1 MGLFSP
7 DSKFMRAM
15 GRLGDLMV
23 LNLAFLLSCVP
34 LFTIGATCTA
44 LYTMCFRFDTK
55 AEGPVLKGYF
65 RAFREN
71 FRQATALWLILLLCG
86 GAAVF
91 DAWLFLR
98 LPGAL
103 RLLSLVFVLLLVVV
117 LLTASMVFPLLSQF
131 QNGNRNSLKN
141 ALALSLGFLPRSLLL
156 TAMAL
161 FPFFVLWRNLLLFF
175 YLGFLW
181 VALYFSAAAYLG
193 ARILKKV
200 FAPYR
205 EVEP

>member
-1 MGLFSP
+1 MGFLSP

-15 GRLGDLMV
+15 SRLGDLMV
-23 LNLAFLLSCVP
+23 LNLIFLASCVP
-34 LFTIGATCTA
+34 IFTVGAACAA
-44 LYTMCFRFDTK
+44 LYTVCFRFDTK

-71 FRQATALWLILLLCG
+71 FRQATVLWLILLFC
-86 GAAVF
+86 GAAAAF
-91 DAWLFLR
+91 DARLLLNMPGSLR
-98 LPGAL
+98 Y
-103 RLLSLVFVLLLVVV
+103 LSLVFVLLLLVV

-141 ALALSLGFLPRSLLL
+141 ALALSLGYLPRSLLL
-156 TAMAL
+156 TAMTL
-161 FPFFVLWRNLLLFF
+161 FPFFLLWRNLLLFL

-193 ARILKKV
+193 TRILKKV
-200 FAPYR
+200 FEPYR
-205 EVEP
+205 EVET